1 LNPTHPAAL
10 SPEQL
15 SRRTDPASLTLD
27 HPADSPPAI
36 AESEADSLLSSQPK
50 TRLVGHER
58 AARAIDYGLRVERP
72 GYNLFVMGPLGIGKT
87 RFLREAIL
95 RQNKQL
101 VPFDQVYLNNFES
114 PDKPVAAQVK
124 AGDGR
129 RLRAALAR
137 LQKDLRTTLQA
148 AFEAE
153 AYVQQVARIQQ
164 RITRFDERGL
174 ETIRSDAQAEGLAL
188 VQTPDGL
195 VVAPVSEGEPMSPE
209 QVAKLSEEEQNR
221 LRIQLESVN
230 DKLMKANR
238 ASMKFR
244 REEAARVRDLNRAT
258 AAGAVEPA
266 VEELLAEFG
275 EYEVLKAWLHTLQQ
289 DLLEHFDAFLPQ
301 PEESES
307 GALGEVS
314 PQHGRYEVNVLTEG
328 TKAAK
333 GTNGGEG
340 GADELAAAPIVQL
353 DHPTVAELLGRVES
367 QIIGNSMQS
376 DFRMIKSGALHMA
389 NGGYLLID
397 AWRLFS
403 EPHAWD
409 ALKRAL
415 QRRAIRIET
424 ITDNMFG
431 ANGRRLNPEPI
442 DLDVK
447 VILFGERE
455 TYYTL
460 GEHDP
465 EFEALFRVAAD
476 FDDSLDRDEHHQNGL
491 AEVLA
496 EQADSNGLLALD
508 RSALARL
515 IDEAARRA
523 DDQDRLSAQ
532 EQVLIEIAVEA
543 DDAARQQGVTTITS
557 AHIEHALK
565 NRRDRACRAHI
576 EHQRSILE
584 DTVLIA
590 TEGSAIGQINGLAVY
605 DIGGEAFGHPSRISA
620 STRLGDGQVLDVQR
634 ETQMG
639 GPIHTKGVMTLSA
652 YFGARY
658 APRHPLPVN
667 ASLVFEQSYGPI
679 DGDSATVA
687 ELCTL
692 VSSIAMVP
700 IRQDLAIT
708 GSMNQFGHVQAI
720 GGLNHKVEGFFE
732 ICKARGLTGT
742 QGVVLPTSNVS
753 HLMLDDE
760 IIEAVAAGQ
769 FHLYAIDKVD
779 QAIELMLGMPA
790 GNVGDTAA
798 QNTVSGL
805 VAHRLT
811 DLLSQRNGGRAAAR
825 RARYGSGDR
834 D

>member
-1 LNPTHPAAL
+1 MNLTHPAAL
-10 SPEQL
+10 TPEQL
-15 SRRTDPASLTLD
+15 SRRTDPASLSLD
-27 HPADSPPAI
+27 LPADSPPAQ
-36 AESEADSLLSSQPK
+36 ADSPAR

-58 AARAIDYGLRVERP
+58 AARAIDYGLRVDRP

-87 RFLREAIL
+87 RFLREAIR

-101 VPFDQVYLNNFES
+101 APVDLVYLNNFES

-129 RLRAALAR
+129 RLRAALTR

-153 AYVQQVARIQQ
+153 GYVQQVARIQQ
-164 RITRFDERGL
+164 RISRFDERGL
-174 ETIRSDAQAEGLAL
+174 EAIRTDAQDEGLAL
-188 VQTPDGL
+188 VQTPEGL
-195 VVAPVSEGEPMSPE
+195 VVAPVADGEPMSPE
-209 QVAKLSEEEQNR
+209 QVAQLSEEEQNR

-244 REEAARVRDLNRAT
+244 REEAARVRDLNRST

-266 VEELLAEFG
+266 VEELQTEFG
-275 EYEVLKAWLHTLQQ
+275 DYEVLNAWLQTLQQ

-301 PEESES
+301 PEEAES

-328 TKAAK
+328 VRDEGAT
-333 GTNGGEG
+333 GESTS
-340 GADELAAAPIVQL
+340 DELAAAPIVQL
-353 DHPTVAELLGRVES
+353 DHPTVVELLGRVES

-376 DFRMIKSGALHMA
+376 DFRMIKSGALHLA

-476 FDDSLDRDEHHQNGL
+476 FDDSLDRDEFHQNGL

-496 EQADSNGLLALD
+496 EQADSSGLLALD
-508 RSALARL
+508 RTALARL

-532 EQVLIEIAVEA
+532 VQVLIEIAVEA
-543 DDAARQQGVTTITS
+543 DDAARQQGVTTIKS
-557 AHIEHALK
+557 GHIEHALK

-576 EHQRSILE
+576 EHQRSIL
-584 DTVLIA
+584 DNTVLIA

-708 GSMNQFGHVQAI
+708 GSMNQFGYVQAI

-732 ICKARGLTGT
+732 ICKARGLTGK
-742 QGVVLPTSNVS
+742 QGVVLPASNVS

-769 FHLYAIDKVD
+769 FHLYAIDRVD
-779 QAIELMLGMPA
+779 QAIELMLDMPA

-805 VAHRLT
+805 VAQRLT
-811 DLLSQRNGGRAAAR
+811 DLLAQRNGGRAAAR